1 MREMIMEGSA
11 LMYSRYMNKA
21 DIAAYL
27 VSHGAIEYDFADAD
41 VAADDDDDDDADEAD
56 DDDDYVDVDDDDA
69 DAADAD

>member
-1 MREMIMEGSA
+1 MREMIMEGTA

-41 VAADDDDDDDADEAD
+41 VAADDDDDDDADAD
-56 DDDDYVDVDDDDA
+56 IDA
-69 DAADAD
+69 DN